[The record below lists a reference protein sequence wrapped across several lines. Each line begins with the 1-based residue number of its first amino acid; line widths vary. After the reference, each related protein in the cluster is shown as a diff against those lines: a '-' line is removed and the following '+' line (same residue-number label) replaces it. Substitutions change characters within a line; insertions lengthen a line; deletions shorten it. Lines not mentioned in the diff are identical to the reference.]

1 MSKTGLFIGRFQP
14 FHLGHLESIK
24 FALDKVDTLIIAIG
38 SAQKSHEKRNPFTAG
53 ERIQMIRN
61 TLYKISTIDLQKIIF
76 IPTPDNNIHLLW
88 THNIDIL
95 VPPYDIIFTNDP
107 FTIFLFQE
115 RHKNII
121 KPKLYNRNIFSGT
134 MIRKFMIDDNDKWK
148 NLVHKEV
155 FSLIDKIKGV
165 ERLQLISKLHEN
177 EYTDHKKH

>member
-24 FALDKVDTLIIAIG
+24 FALDKVDTLIIVIG

-61 TLYKISTIDLQKIIF
+61 TLYEISTIDLQKIIF
-76 IPTPDNNIHLLW
+76 IPIPDNNIHLLW
-88 THNIDIL
+88 TYNIDIL
-95 VPPYDIIFTNDP
+95 VPQYDIVFTNDP

-115 RHKNII
+115 RHKNVI
-121 KPKLYNRNIFSGT
+121 KPKLYNRNIYSGT